1 MILLLVLLL
10 AALLGFTAHSAGICA
25 VKAVSEIITT
35 RRTHMLASF
44 GKTAL
49 WILTAMMVVM
59 WLAPNREM
67 SMLLAPSLASI
78 AGAFLFGI
86 GAALNGGCAI
96 STVTRLGNGEIRM
109 LLTIT
114 GVALAIAVIDGEL
127 LTFPALSKSQ
137 TVRPFVIG
145 GWALRLAVAALLSWA
160 VWETIG
166 LWRKRDPTCG
176 LLEGVLHRRWRL
188 SVAAAVIGLANAAI
202 ALAAGHW
209 AYTGTLRDFVG
220 SRIAGRMTPSVLHLG
235 LFAALMAGVIASAL
249 LRRSYALRCRPK
261 REWLR
266 NLVGGM
272 LMGVGIVTVPGG
284 NDGLLLDAIPSLSP
298 HAIPAFAGLLVGIA
312 TVLLMLPRISD
323 VRGIECGGDICRDI
337 PGSGVAQS
345 TIFRNT
351 C

>member
-59 WLAPNREM
+59 WLAPNGEM
-67 SMLLAPSLASI
+67 PMLLAPSLASI

-96 STVTRLGNGEIRM
+96 STVTRLGNGEMRM
-109 LLTIT
+109 LLTIA
-114 GVALAIAVIDGEL
+114 GVVLAIAVIDGEL
-127 LTFPALSKSQ
+127 LTFPALSPSQ

-145 GWALRLAVAALLSWA
+145 GWALRLSVAVLLSWA

-188 SVAAAVIGLANAAI
+188 SVAAAVIGLASCYCAGCRALGLYGYPARFCRLANRRPHDAVCAAPRVVRGAHGWRYRLGAAAPKLRV
-202 ALAAGHW
+202 ALPAQAGMVAESCRRSADGRW
-209 AYTGTLRDFVG
+209 DRDG
-220 SRIAGRMTPSVLHLG
+220 SRR
-235 LFAALMAGVIASAL
+235 
-249 LRRSYALRCRPK
+249 
-261 REWLR
+261 
-266 NLVGGM
+266 
-272 LMGVGIVTVPGG
+272 
-284 NDGLLLDAIPSLSP
+284 
-298 HAIPAFAGLLVGIA
+298 
-312 TVLLMLPRISD
+312 
-323 VRGIECGGDICRDI
+323 
-337 PGSGVAQS
+337 Q
-345 TIFRNT
+345 
-351 C
+351 